1 MLETHLQDITRVIQL
16 AVAPVF
22 LLMAVGSFLAVF
34 SNRLARIVDRSR
46 ALESRSA
53 ALAPAEQE
61 AAASEKRI
69 LELRAR
75 LVRLAIILATTAAL
89 LVCLVIAL
97 AFLGFMLRVDFSKV
111 LAALFIGAMAA
122 LTGAL
127 ASFLREVLLA
137 IGALGL
143 TLLPFRRRR
152 EPSEPGPEAPGR

>member
-1 MLETHLQDITRVIQL
+1 MFETHVQDITRVIQL

-22 LLMAVGSFLAVF
+22 LLTAVGSFLAVF

-46 ALESRSA
+46 ALEAR
-53 ALAPAEQE
+53 LPGMGPAEQR
-61 AAASEKRI
+61 AASSERRI

-75 LVRLAIILATTAAL
+75 VVRLAIILAITAAL
-89 LVCLVIAL
+89 FVCLLIAF
-97 AFLGFMLRVDFSKV
+97 AFLGFILRTDFSRV

-137 IGALGL
+137 IGALGYS
-143 TLLPFRRRR
+143 LLPFGRRR
-152 EPSEPGPEAPGR
+152 EPSEPLP